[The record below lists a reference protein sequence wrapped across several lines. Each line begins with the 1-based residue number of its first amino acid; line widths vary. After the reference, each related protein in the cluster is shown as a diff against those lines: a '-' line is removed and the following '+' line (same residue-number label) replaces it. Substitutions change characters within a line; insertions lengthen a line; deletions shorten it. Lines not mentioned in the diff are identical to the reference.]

1 MSVPT
6 MEELVE
12 TFLAGHEKTRA
23 NLIATWQFKQ
33 DDPAC
38 VRAGLLAVLDRLK
51 PVVTKAYANGALA
64 RTPMMIPAK
73 MCELGDAYATRII
86 DQIKGA

>member
-1 MSVPT
+1 MSVPS

-33 DDPAC
+33 DDTAC
-38 VRAGLLAVLDRLK
+38 VRDGLLAVLDRLK
-51 PVVTKAYANGALA
+51 PVVAEAWRNGYHDVAA
-64 RTPMMIPAK
+64 HSHSP
-73 MCELGDAYATRII
+73 EAYATRII
-86 DQIKGA
+86 DIIKGA